1 MHKMFKIIAETFA
14 KNCVYTIKAYKKK
27 TVNQFYR

>member
-14 KNCVYTIKAYKKK
+14 KNCVYTIKAYKKNSK
-27 TVNQFYR
+27 PVL

>member
-14 KNCVYTIKAYKKK
+14 KNCVYTIKAYKKNSK
-27 TVNQFYR
+27 SVL